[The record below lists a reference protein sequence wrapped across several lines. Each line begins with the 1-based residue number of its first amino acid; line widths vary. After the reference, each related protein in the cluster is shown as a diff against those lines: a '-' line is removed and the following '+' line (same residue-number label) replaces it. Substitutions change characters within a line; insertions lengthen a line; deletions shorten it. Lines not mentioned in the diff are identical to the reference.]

1 MKKLSTEE
9 ITEILHEVSL
19 KATPLRILILEKIY
33 SSSAPLT
40 TGEII
45 KKVKKLKADDASVYR
60 ALKSFC
66 EKDILESHS
75 IHKDKISYSIKEDS
89 HKHHIV
95 CQKCNTVETIDF
107 CMKSLDKNAVSKSR
121 LFKKILGHNLS
132 FLGTCRKCSRSVR

>member
-1 MKKLSTEE
+1 MKNLSNDE
-9 ITEILHEVSL
+9 ITEILHEAEL
-19 KATPLRILILEKIY
+19 KATPLRILIIEKIF
-33 SSSAPLT
+33 SSTFPLT

-45 KKVKKLKADDASVYR
+45 KKVKRLKADDTSIYR

-66 EKDILESHS
+66 EKGILESHQ
-75 IHKDKISYSIKEDS
+75 IHKDKISYSIKEKS

-95 CQKCNTVETIDF
+95 CQKCNTVESIDF
-107 CMKSLDKNAVSKSR
+107 CMKSLDKNAASKSK